1 MGYRREE
8 TAEGESF
15 SRRLPRAAQ
24 KAEMAPGEKKAA
36 MRRRKRR
43 RRTKPAADSP
53 FALLRQ
59 IRFRP

>member
-1 MGYRREE
+1 M
-8 TAEGESF
+8 
-15 SRRLPRAAQ
+15 P
-24 KAEMAPGEKKAA
+24 
-36 MRRRKRR
+36 RRKRR